1 MKHNSVKQ
9 KLSVFPVSFFSMEGS
24 IGLDCVVRMLDLNT
38 CCLGLERCSGVK
50 NACNSCKESWL
61 QFLTP
66 TGWLATIYT
75 PVSGNTMPSSGSGG
89 HQACAR
95 CAYIQVGKHSCI
107 QTKTE
112 IFTNIK
118 TFLSEL
124 LVCLKWSPAPFAL
137 RLGWASQLY
146 LKCPCGGLNRN
157 VLIDSWI

>member
-1 MKHNSVKQ
+1 MQHFFFFAVLMKHNSVKQ
-9 KLSVFPVSFFSMEGS
+9 KLNVFPVSFFSMEGS

-50 NACNSCKESWL
+50 NACHSCKESRL
-61 QFLTP
+61 QFLAP

-75 PVSGNTMPSSGSGG
+75 PVSGNTIPSSGSGG
-89 HQACAR
+89 HQACAP

-124 LVCLKWSPAPFAL
+124 LVCLKS
-137 RLGWASQLY
+137 
-146 LKCPCGGLNRN
+146 
-157 VLIDSWI
+157 